1 MPPSAIAER
10 LEQGVVEEVLPDVAY
25 RRLAIVNAVF
35 LGVEDQWV
43 LIDAGVF
50 GSASFIR
57 SAAQTRFGRDAR
69 PCAIVLTHGHFDHVG
84 ALSELADEWDVPIY
98 AHELEHPY
106 LNGAA
111 SYPPP
116 DPGVGGGLMALASPL
131 YPRGPVDVA
140 GRLLALPSDHS
151 VPHLEGWCW
160 VHTPGHTPGHVSLW
174 RDSDRTLVT
183 GDAVITTRQESA
195 YAVLIQEP
203 ELHGP
208 PMYYT
213 NDWESARAS
222 AALIANLEPNLL
234 VSGHGQPLEGPQM
247 RHCLRVLARD
257 FERIAVPKEG
267 EYVRRPATPED
278 GTAYRRP

>member
-1 MPPSAIAER
+1 
-10 LEQGVVEEVLPDVAY
+10 
-25 RRLAIVNAVF
+25 
-35 LGVEDQWV
+35 
-43 LIDAGVF
+43 
-50 GSASFIR
+50 
-57 SAAQTRFGRDAR
+57 
-69 PCAIVLTHGHFDHVG
+69 
-84 ALSELADEWDVPIY
+84 
-98 AHELEHPY
+98 
-106 LNGAA
+106 
-111 SYPPP
+111 
-116 DPGVGGGLMALASPL
+116 MALASPL